1 MMRAGKS
8 LRFFAGVALMA
19 GVLSGCA
26 SATTGERTFDGGIYD
41 PLEPANRKIHEFNRR
56 FDEAVFR
63 PASKGYTTIIPAPMV
78 DSVNYFADNLT
89 MPSVFVNSLA
99 QGNLDRAGKAAL
111 RFLIN
116 STVGFAGLA
125 DPATEFGIEH
135 VDTDFGA
142 TLHVWGVGEGPY
154 VELPFYG
161 PSTVR
166 DTVGVIA
173 DFLANPLTFAPQRP
187 ARNVGTMARVL
198 KHMGQRGRYSETVD
212 SILYGSVDSYAQAR
226 TIYLQNRRFELAGG
240 AGGSYVD
247 AYEDPYAATAAGPDT
262 ESSLDPYADSSLDP
276 YAE

>member
-26 SATTGERTFDGGIYD
+26 TANPGEGAAGGIYD
-41 PLEPANRKIHEFNRR
+41 PYERTNRKIHEFNRR

-63 PASKGYTTIIPAPMV
+63 PASKGYTTIIPAPML

-111 RFLIN
+111 RFVIN

-142 TLHVWGVGEGPY
+142 TLYTWGVGEGPY

-166 DTVGVIA
+166 DSIGVIA
-173 DFLANPLTFAPQRP
+173 DLLTNPLTFAPQRP
-187 ARNVGTMARVL
+187 VKNIGVITQVL
-198 KHMGQRGRYSETVD
+198 RYMGQRGRYSDTVD
-212 SILYGSVDSYAQAR
+212 SILYGSADSYAQAR

-247 AYEDPYAATAAGPDT
+247 IYEDPYSATAT
-262 ESSLDPYADSSLDP
+262 EGGTASSLDPYTDLSLDP